1 MSQNFAQVVEAVKEL
16 SLAEKEELQ
25 ELLRKYAIEE
35 RRQEL
40 LEDLEASL
48 QEWREGKLTFSAIS
62 TPSNKISPMIEISF
76 STSFREAFKRKV
88 RGNPTLEERFWE
100 RVEIF
105 ENNPFDP
112 RLRTHKLTGSMRDW
126 WSFSIDYDLRVLF
139 VFVEPGRAVFG
150 NIGTH

>member
-1 MSQNFAQVVEAVKEL
+1 
-16 SLAEKEELQ
+16 
-25 ELLRKYAIEE
+25 
-35 RRQEL
+35 
-40 LEDLEASL
+40 
-48 QEWREGKLTFSAIS
+48 
-62 TPSNKISPMIEISF
+62 MIEISF
-76 STSFREAFKRKV
+76 STSFRKAFKRKV

-150 NIGTH
+150 NIGTHDEVY

>member
-1 MSQNFAQVVEAVKEL
+1 
-16 SLAEKEELQ
+16 
-25 ELLRKYAIEE
+25 
-35 RRQEL
+35 
-40 LEDLEASL
+40 
-48 QEWREGKLTFSAIS
+48 
-62 TPSNKISPMIEISF
+62 MIEISF

-139 VFVEPGRAVFG
+139 VFVEPGRALFG
-150 NIGTH
+150 NIGTHDEVY